1 MEKITINTSCC
12 RSEILV
18 GEKWETAFGMLPE
31 NGAVIITD
39 DNVKRLY
46 GNKFPKIPV
55 FSIKPGEASKKLEVI
70 ESLAA
75 KLLEEGI
82 DRSGFILAAGGG
94 VVCDVAGFLA
104 SIYMRGIR
112 CGYISSTL
120 LSQVDASTG
129 GKNGVNLGDAKNM
142 LGTIR
147 QPEFVICDTQMLQT
161 LPEQEYLSGLA
172 ELIKTAI
179 IGDKEL
185 FDLIER
191 SSEKILSRNSQL
203 LNTLVAKS
211 VRFKGL
217 VVSED
222 EMETGVRRIL
232 NFGHTYGHAIEM
244 QKGVKH
250 GFAVASGMEFATEF
264 SFQKGLINSEEKIR
278 IIKLLDRFELIEKL
292 DISYDQ
298 LEKLVL
304 HDKKKTGSEIHFV
317 FTNGIGK
324 GIVEKV
330 PVKDVLDFYKRFRA
344 NK

>member
-18 GEKWETAFGMLPE
+18 GVKWETAFGMLPE
-31 NGAVIITD
+31 KGAVIITD
-39 DNVKRLY
+39 DNVNRLY
-46 GNKFPKIPV
+46 GSKFPDIPV
-55 FSIKPGEASKKLEVI
+55 FSINPGETSKNLEVI
-70 ESLAA
+70 GFLAS
-75 KLLEEGI
+75 KLLKEGI

-94 VVCDVAGFLA
+94 VVSDVAGFLA

-129 GKNGVNLGDAKNM
+129 GKNGVNLGDTKNM

-147 QPEFVICDTQMLQT
+147 QPEFVVCDTEMLQT

-191 SSEKILSRNSQL
+191 SSDQILSRDSRL
-203 LNTLVAKS
+203 LTTLVAKS

-222 EMETGVRRIL
+222 EMETGLRRIL

-244 QKGVKH
+244 QEGVKH
-250 GFAVASGMEFATEF
+250 GFAVASGMELATEF
-264 SFQKGLINSEEKIR
+264 SFEKGLINSEEKIR
-278 IIKLLDRFELIEKL
+278 IIRLLERFKLVEKL
-292 DISYDQ
+292 DISDEKI
-298 LEKLVL
+298 EKLVL
-304 HDKKKTGSEIHFV
+304 RDKKKTGSEIHFV

-324 GIVEKV
+324 GIVEKI
-330 PVKDVLDFYKRFRA
+330 PVTDVLEFYKRFKA
-344 NK
+344 KN